1 MNNYRTCTIQIIGC
15 RPVSNY
21 PVYEEALDGIYYAT
35 MILDINTINSFA
47 MTEYIRKTI
56 SDSKNENITE
66 YIKLNINNNYF
77 RIFVIIERSL
87 EEMLSISK
95 RVNLETRMRE
105 VLKTLEYIN
114 EECITKY
121 LGVLD

>member
-1 MNNYRTCTIQIIGC
+1 MNYRTCTIQIIGC

-47 MTEYIRKTI
+47 MTEYIRKII

-77 RIFVIIERSL
+77 RIFVIVERSL

>member
-1 MNNYRTCTIQIIGC
+1 MNYRTCTIQIIGC

-47 MTEYIRKTI
+47 TTEYIRKTI

-77 RIFVIIERSL
+77 RIFVIVERSL

>member
-1 MNNYRTCTIQIIGC
+1 M
-15 RPVSNY
+15 SNY